1 MNEQDSRAARIPP
14 VGLVLP
20 GGGAR
25 GAYQIGVLKAI
36 AEIVPDGRNPFP
48 ILSGVSVGAI
58 NATSLASRA
67 TNFAHAVEHLVKLWG
82 GLHASDIYKTDFGTI
97 ALTGAHWF
105 AALTLG
111 GLGIANPRAL
121 LNNAPLGELLRREL
135 PIERIDDAIADGA
148 LEAVAV
154 SASSYATG
162 RAVSFFQGG
171 KALKEWVRSRRD
183 GVRTAL
189 SVEHLLG
196 SAALPYLFPAQAVG
210 SDYFGDGSLR
220 LTAPLSPAI
229 RLGASKLL
237 VIGVRDESVN
247 RAPAETARPPYPNL
261 GALAGYLLDVIF
273 SDNLDADIERL
284 RRVNAT
290 LALLS
295 PEQRS
300 ATPLRQVEAYVIR
313 PSRDIRD
320 IAQDHAHEVPWTIR
334 MLIRGLGGWRA
345 GGQLPSF
352 LLFEPGF
359 CKALIELGYTDAME
373 QREQLS
379 DFLEFGGS
387 PAPTETAAE
396 TETAQSGT
404 SAAS

>member
-1 MNEQDSRAARIPP
+1 MNKQDAPSFAGPP
-14 VGLVLP
+14 IGLVLP

-36 AEIVPDGRNPFP
+36 AELVPDGRNPFP

-58 NATSLASRA
+58 NATSLASRSQ
-67 TNFAHAVEHLVKLWG
+67 NFSEAVTHLVNMWG
-82 GLHASDIYKTDFGTI
+82 GLHASDIYRTDPASISKT
-97 ALTGAHWF
+97 AAHWL

-111 GLGIANPRAL
+111 GLGVANPRSL
-121 LNNAPLGELLRREL
+121 LENAPLGRLLRREL
-135 PIERIDDAIADGA
+135 PIVQIEDAIAAGA
-148 LEAVAV
+148 LRAVAV
-154 SASSYATG
+154 TASSYGTG
-162 RAVSFFQGG
+162 RAVTFFQGREE
-171 KALKEWVRSRRD
+171 LKEWVRSRRD
-183 GVRTAL
+183 GVRSEIT
-189 SVEHLLG
+189 VDHLLG

-210 SDYFGDGSLR
+210 SDYYGDGSLR

-247 RAPAETARPPYPNL
+247 RILPETERLRYPNL
-261 GALAGYLLDVIF
+261 GTLAGYLLDVIF

-300 ATPLRQVEAYVIR
+300 ATPLRPVEAYVIR
-313 PSRDIRD
+313 PSRDVRE
-320 IAQDHAHEVPWTIR
+320 IAQEHAREVPWTIR
-334 MLIRGLGGWRA
+334 MLMRGVGGWRA

-359 CKALIELGYTDAME
+359 CNALIDLGYHDAME
-373 QREQLS
+373 QRDRLS
-379 DFLEFGGS
+379 TFLEFTETAPS
-387 PAPTETAAE
+387 PAPPPARE
-396 TETAQSGT
+396 TEQSGT
-404 SAAS
+404 SEPS